1 MMQMN
6 IFMNRNRFTDIE
18 DKLAVPKGERVG
30 GINWEFGINGYTLLN
45 IRQINNNRYSKGNYI
60 QYLVI
65 TYNGKK
71 LEKEHYIYVCVY
83 VYTHSLSLD
92 IINIYTYM

>member
-30 GINWEFGINGYTLLN
+30 GIN
-45 IRQINNNRYSKGNYI
+45 
-60 QYLVI
+60 
-65 TYNGKK
+65 
-71 LEKEHYIYVCVY
+71 
-83 VYTHSLSLD
+83 
-92 IINIYTYM
+92 

>member
-30 GINWEFGINGYTLLN
+30 GTN
-45 IRQINNNRYSKGNYI
+45 
-60 QYLVI
+60 
-65 TYNGKK
+65 
-71 LEKEHYIYVCVY
+71 
-83 VYTHSLSLD
+83 
-92 IINIYTYM
+92 